1 MIISDKKSTNV
12 LVSSDH
18 GLMIV
23 NRFDGDQ
30 NANGHGAWLLDHG
43 NGCVPEAFRSFEIL
57 KERPNPVI
65 FDVGANIGCFTT
77 LLARVLPNSTIHAFE
92 PQRHVFQMLSGNIA
106 INNFYNV
113 HTINCAVSNYN
124 GTLDIEEP
132 DPMQPCDFGTY
143 SLVHQNTY
151 TPSGRKRVCDV
162 ITLDKYVEKHNI
174 ERVDFIKIDVE
185 GMDIDVL
192 EGARKIIEAHK
203 PTLFV
208 EHITPYTSIKEQLQ
222 SIDFLQKYTFH
233 YDERNVLLV

>member
-1 MIISDKKSTNV
+1 MIFGDKKSTNV

-43 NGCVPEAFRSFEIL
+43 NGCVPEAFRSFEVL

-65 FDVGANIGCFTT
+65 LDVGANIGCFTT

-92 PQRHVFQMLSGNIA
+92 PQRHVFQILSGNIA
-106 INNFYNV
+106 INNLYNV
-113 HTINCAVSNYN
+113 HTVNCAVSNYN

-132 DPMQPCDFGTY
+132 DPTKPCDFGTY

-151 TPSGRKRVCDV
+151 TPSGKKRVCDV
-162 ITLDKYVEKHNI
+162 VTLDKYVEKHGI

-203 PTLFV
+203 PILFV
-208 EHITPYTSIKEQLQ
+208 EHITAYGSMRDQLQ
-222 SIDFLQKYTFH
+222 SLEFLQKYTFH